1 MDVVRALFTFLMTFP
16 SVRVIVQA
24 LLYVHHSVL
33 GRSLEPLI
41 INKIDTVLAEV
52 GATEA
57 VQLVDSMYKEI
68 KDL

>member
-1 MDVVRALFTFLMTFP
+1 MTFP